1 MSTLTL
7 DPEKISSVKNNA
19 SAIADDIQ
27 KFINKHSSIS
37 VERSLLRLYGVDGAT
52 KDGTPYVN
60 RIVEIAKKDLAQY
73 GITKLLA
80 AATLKTKRDIQTT
93 AELLATKEIPIN
105 VIKELSSAELEV
117 KEREFA
123 TIAIEKLRKSK
134 EKKERKK
141 RDLPMPQAPW
151 KYLIVATGNIYED
164 VLQAQSAVLG
174 GADIVAVIRTTAQS
188 LLDYIPFGATT
199 EGFGGTYATQENFKI
214 MRAALDEIA
223 KKQKRYI
230 QLVNY
235 ASGLCM
241 SEITACAAIE
251 DLDML
256 LNDSMYGILF
266 RDINMQRTF
275 IDQYFS
281 RLICAKAGIIINT
294 GEDNY
299 LTTADAI
306 DNAHTVTASQLINEA
321 LAIRAGLPEEQMG
334 LGHAFEINPTIKNGF
349 LYEIAHAQLAR
360 QLFPRAPLKYMP
372 PTKYKSTDV
381 FQSHVQDTLFNM
393 ASVMTDQVVHLL
405 GMHTEAIHT
414 PLMQDRYNSLGSA
427 NYCFNTAASL
437 SSEIEYKKGG
447 IIETRANLVLDKTV
461 SFLREVKLQGLMNA
475 IGEGKFADIKRTQ
488 TGGKGLDGVFVKG
501 ENYTNPVLKILEAQ
515 NE

>member
-1 MSTLTL
+1 
-7 DPEKISSVKNNA
+7 
-19 SAIADDIQ
+19 
-27 KFINKHSSIS
+27 
-37 VERSLLRLYGVDGAT
+37 
-52 KDGTPYVN
+52 
-60 RIVEIAKKDLAQY
+60 
-73 GITKLLA
+73 
-80 AATLKTKRDIQTT
+80 
-93 AELLATKEIPIN
+93 
-105 VIKELSSAELEV
+105 
-117 KEREFA
+117 
-123 TIAIEKLRKSK
+123 
-134 EKKERKK
+134 
-141 RDLPMPQAPW
+141 
-151 KYLIVATGNIYED
+151 
-164 VLQAQSAVLG
+164 
-174 GADIVAVIRTTAQS
+174 
-188 LLDYIPFGATT
+188 
-199 EGFGGTYATQENFKI
+199 
-214 MRAALDEIA
+214 
-223 KKQKRYI
+223 
-230 QLVNY
+230 
-235 ASGLCM
+235 
-241 SEITACAAIE
+241 
-251 DLDML
+251 
-256 LNDSMYGILF
+256 
-266 RDINMQRTF
+266 
-275 IDQYFS
+275 
-281 RLICAKAGIIINT
+281 
-294 GEDNY
+294 
-299 LTTADAI
+299 
-306 DNAHTVTASQLINEA
+306 
-321 LAIRAGLPEEQMG
+321 MG